1 MKSNIRRAALFT
13 IAIVAGMFAASALPA
28 QTSPQ
33 MIQGYSDVVE
43 ADSEVRD
50 DYLRAHN
57 SLARIRAYKGTQLQ
71 WMGSANA
78 FLRAD
83 GKIYLLSNSHVMG
96 GDVRITAEFFVNG
109 RSQGEHTVT
118 VLMDT
123 KEDGNDIAVGSVVD
137 KNLDGVELVPLSPRT
152 PMAAGDDVYW
162 VGASSGEHP
171 NGQLGSVQAVTNQY
185 FYYLPTSIPGDSG
198 SSIISFDSK
207 GNPSIAGL
215 TAWYST
221 QDGVRNGMAMH
232 TNIVLAAIKGFRDIK
247 PKSPKVEPE
256 RVQPP
261 QKRPFRKFFRGLR
274 GAKQELDAQLPRF
287 QELLGKLNRINEEQ
301 RIRNDHYNK
310 MAAERIAELEEAK
323 LFQGRLLDRIR
334 GLNDKVDD
342 IKNFQSDQQSLTD
355 KLLGSMNAVTALVR
369 LAKILFWMTVALLIA
384 SLLFKQGW
392 ATTLIISISVFFFK
406 TVKLF
411 IALVKNALVS
421 KMEAPASTQDAID
434 DIREGIEDG
443 VSKP

>member
-1 MKSNIRRAALFT
+1 MTSRTCRTLLFS

-33 MIQGYSDVVE
+33 MIQGFADVVE
-43 ADSEVRD
+43 ADSEVRN
-50 DYLRAHN
+50 DYLRVHN

-71 WMGSANA
+71 WLGSANA
-78 FLRAD
+78 ILRKG
-83 GKIYLLSNSHVMG
+83 GKVFILSNDHVMG
-96 GDVRITAEFFVNG
+96 GDVSITAEFFVNG
-109 RSQGEHTVT
+109 RSLGEHPVS
-118 VLMDT
+118 VLMSTRDG
-123 KEDGNDIAVGSVVD
+123 GNDIAVGSVKD
-137 KNLDGVELVPLSPRT
+137 IGLDGVQIVPLSKREDIKV
-152 PMAAGDDVYW
+152 GNSVYW

-171 NGQLGSVQAVTNQY
+171 NGQLGSVQAATNQY

-198 SSIISFDSK
+198 SSIITFDAK

-232 TNIVLAAIKGFRDIK
+232 ANVVVDVIKGFERIR
-247 PKSPKVEPE
+247 PKKRVEPDKAT
-256 RVQPP
+256 PP
-261 QKRPFRKFFRGLR
+261 QRPFRKLFRGLR

-287 QELLGKLNRINEEQ
+287 KELLGQLNRINEEQ

-342 IKNFQSDQQSLTD
+342 LKNFQGEQQSLTD

-369 LAKILFWMTVALLIA
+369 LAKILFWMTVALLVA

-392 ATTLIISISVFFFK
+392 ASTLIIAIAVFFFK

-421 KMEAPASTQDAID
+421 KMEAPTSTQDAID
-434 DIREGIEDG
+434 DIRQGIEDG